1 MKIKIGFIRINKM
14 SLEKNKV
21 YVTGNPEDQNRI
33 SRFSDILVKCGY
45 EDTHKWLS
53 DGIDIKK
60 YIENEMKNMENSDL
74 VIVDMN
80 MNDLGICWGW
90 VGCALGMR
98 KEVWIV
104 ENKIESIPFL
114 YSSDV
119 IRFKSWDEVFSELH
133 PI

>member
-1 MKIKIGFIRINKM
+1 M

-21 YVTGNPEDQNRI
+21 YVTGNPNDQKRI
-33 SRFSDILVKCGY
+33 SRFVDILVKCGY
-45 EDTHKWLS
+45 EDNHKWLC
-53 DGIDIKK
+53 DGVDIKK
-60 YIENEMKNMENSDL
+60 YIESEMKNMEKSNL
-74 VIVDMN
+74 VIVDMD

-104 ENKIESIPFL
+104 AKNIELIPFL
-114 YSSDV
+114 YASDV